1 MENKEKSIN
10 EGTKRNRFCTLL
22 KKRVAKQLDL
32 LVTDTYFTYKVA
44 VEPDK
49 IYLIPNIEGEGLL
62 LVLSTATFRD
72 AVYGTTLKNM
82 EETIQ
87 SYDMVAA
94 MQLFE
99 GESEKIS
106 FGKTMNIT
114 RETTPES
121 LIKFWCTNWVHAQKR
136 PRQSFGGVLNLC
148 YITAMY

>member
-106 FGKTMNIT
+106 FGKTMDIT
-114 RETTPES
+114 NETTPES
-121 LIKFWCTNWVHAQKR
+121 LIKFWCTN
-136 PRQSFGGVLNLC
+136 
-148 YITAMY
+148 

>member
-1 MENKEKSIN
+1 MENKAKFTT
-10 EGTKRNRFCTLL
+10 EGPKRNRFCTLL

-44 VEPDK
+44 VEPNK

-72 AVYGTTLKNM
+72 AVYGTTFKNM

-99 GESEKIS
+99 GESERIS

-121 LIKFWCTNWVHAQKR
+121 LIKFWCTN
-136 PRQSFGGVLNLC
+136 
-148 YITAMY
+148 

>member
-1 MENKEKSIN
+1 MENKEKFTA
-10 EGTKRNRFCTLL
+10 EGPKRNRFCTLL

-44 VEPDK
+44 VEPNK

-99 GESEKIS
+99 GESEIIS
-106 FGKTMNIT
+106 FGKTMDIT
-114 RETTPES
+114 NETTPEA
-121 LIKFWCTNWVHAQKR
+121 LIKFWCSN
-136 PRQSFGGVLNLC
+136 
-148 YITAMY
+148 

>member
-1 MENKEKSIN
+1 MENKEKFIT
-10 EGTKRNRFCTLL
+10 EGPKRNRFCTLL

-44 VEPDK
+44 VEPNK

-82 EETIQ
+82 EEIIQ

-99 GESEKIS
+99 GESERIS

-121 LIKFWCTNWVHAQKR
+121 LIKFWCTN
-136 PRQSFGGVLNLC
+136 
-148 YITAMY
+148 